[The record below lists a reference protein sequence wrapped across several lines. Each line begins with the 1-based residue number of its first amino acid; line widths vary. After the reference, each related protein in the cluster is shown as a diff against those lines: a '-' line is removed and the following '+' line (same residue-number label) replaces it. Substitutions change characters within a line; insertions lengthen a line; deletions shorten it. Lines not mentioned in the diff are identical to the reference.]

1 MKTSQRKPIE
11 FEINE
16 NECYIVTSHKPTNTG
31 HVQFFVDGKKKHIH
45 RHMYEECFGEI
56 KEGMVIKQS
65 CGNKSCINPNHLYT
79 AYQTDAFHKVNIGK
93 RPIDFEINENGCFVV
108 TSHKP
113 TDTGHVQFGKKK
125 KGIHRHVY
133 EQMFGEIEEGMVVRH
148 SCDNPTCVN
157 PEHLIV
163 GTQRDN
169 IQDMMDRDRN
179 AFYRIAKL
187 NDEKV
192 REIKI
197 RLGEGEKPEHL
208 FEEYGV
214 SIQTIQSIKRGKTW
228 KHVIV

>member
-1 MKTSQRKPIE
+1 MKKTAKKLID

-16 NECYIVTSHKPTNTG
+16 NECYIVTSHKATNTG
-31 HVQFFVDGKKKHIH
+31 HVQFLYNGKKKHIH

-56 KEGMVIKQS
+56 KEGQVVKQS
-65 CGNKSCINPNHLYT
+65 CGHKNCINPNHMYI

-93 RPIDFEINENGCFVV
+93 RPIDFKINEDGCFVV

-113 TDTGHVQFGKKK
+113 TDSGHIQFGKKK
-125 KGIHRHVY
+125 KYLHRHVY
-133 EQMFGEIEEGMVVRH
+133 EQMFGDIEEGLVVRH
-148 SCDNPTCVN
+148 KCDNPMCIN
-157 PEHLIV
+157 PEHLIA

-179 AFYRIAKL
+179 KFYRIAKL

-197 RLGEGEKPEHL
+197 KLSNGEKPIDL
-208 FEEYGV
+208 ASEYGV
-214 SIQTIQSIKRGKTW
+214 SEQTIVSIRRGKTW
-228 KHVIV
+228 KHVVV